1 VPAYAIDA
9 VIPVV
14 DPTAFVHPT
23 AVLIGDV
30 VVGAGCYVGPGAS
43 LRGDMGRIR
52 ISAGANVQD
61 GCVLHC
67 FPGRETSVGPG
78 GHIGHRAVLH
88 GCRIGAGALIGI
100 GATVMD
106 GATVGDR
113 ALVGAHSFVP
123 AGMTISGGYL
133 ALGSPAREVRA
144 LTDAELAWQANGP
157 VVYQELAIRSLASL
171 REVDPLPALPA
182 ERGEL
187 AISPERATPLREFR
201 QADRPLAAPGPH
213 AGVDSRS
220 SAC

>member
-30 VVGAGCYVGPGAS
+30 VVEARCYVGPGAS

-52 ISAGANVQD
+52 ICTGANVQD

-100 GATVMD
+100 GATVLD
-106 GATVGDR
+106 GATVGEA
-113 ALVGAHSFVP
+113 ALVGAHSLVP
-123 AGMTISGGYL
+123 ADTTISAGYL
-133 ALGSPAREVRA
+133 ALGSPAREIRA
-144 LTDAELAWQANGP
+144 LTDAEIAWQANGP
-157 VVYQELAIRSLASL
+157 VVYQELAVRSLGSL
-171 REVDPLPALPA
+171 HEVVPLPTLPA
-182 ERGEL
+182 ERGAL
-187 AISPERATPLREFR
+187 AIGRERAMPLREFR
-201 QADRPLAAPGPH
+201 QADRLLAAPRAH
-213 AGVDSRS
+213 LV
-220 SAC
+220 

>member
-9 VIPVV
+9 VLPVV

-30 VVGAGCYVGPGAS
+30 VVGARCYVGPGAS
-43 LRGDMGRIR
+43 LRGDMGRISV
-52 ISAGANVQD
+52 SAGANVQD

-106 GATVGDR
+106 GATVGDT

-123 AGMTISGGYL
+123 ADATIRAGYL
-133 ALGSPAREVRA
+133 ALGSPAREIRA
-144 LTDAELAWQANGP
+144 LTDAEIAWQANGP
-157 VVYQELAIRSLASL
+157 VVYQELAARSLASL
-171 REVDPLPALPA
+171 HEVDPLPALPA

-187 AISPERATPLREFR
+187 AISQERAMPLREFR
-201 QADRPLAAPGPH
+201 QADRLLATPG
-213 AGVDSRS
+213 ALGGVDS
-220 SAC
+220 

>member
-9 VIPVV
+9 VLPVV

-30 VVGAGCYVGPGAS
+30 VVGARCYVGPGAS
-43 LRGDMGRIR
+43 LRGDMGRIS

-106 GATVGDR
+106 GATVGDT

-123 AGMTISGGYL
+123 ADATIRAGYL
-133 ALGSPAREVRA
+133 ALGSPAREIRA
-144 LTDAELAWQANGP
+144 LTDAEIAWQANGP
-157 VVYQELAIRSLASL
+157 VVYQELAARSLASL
-171 REVDPLPALPA
+171 HEVDPLPELPA

-187 AISPERATPLREFR
+187 AISQERAMPLREFR
-201 QADRPLAAPGPH
+201 QADRLLATPG
-213 AGVDSRS
+213 ALGGVDS
-220 SAC
+220 

>member
-9 VIPVV
+9 VLPVV
-14 DPTAFVHPT
+14 DPTAFVHPA

-30 VVGAGCYVGPGAS
+30 VVGPGCYVGPGAS

-52 ISAGANVQD
+52 IGAGANVQD

-67 FPGRETSVGPG
+67 FPGRETVVGSN

-88 GCRIGAGALIGI
+88 GCHIGAGALIGI

-106 GATVGDR
+106 GATVGEA

-123 AGMTISGGYL
+123 ADMTISAGCL

-144 LTDAELAWQANGP
+144 LTDAEIAWQANGP
-157 VVYQELAIRSLASL
+157 VVYSELAARSLASL
-171 REVDPLPALPA
+171 HEVEPLPALPA
-182 ERGEL
+182 ERGAL
-187 AISPERATPLREFR
+187 SVSQERALPLREFR
-201 QADRPLAAPGPH
+201 QADRLLAATMAHP
-213 AGVDSRS
+213 VV
-220 SAC
+220 

>member
-9 VIPVV
+9 VVPVV

-30 VVGAGCYVGPGAS
+30 VIGAGCYVGPGAS
-43 LRGDMGRIR
+43 LRGDMGRI
-52 ISAGANVQD
+52 
-61 GCVLHC
+61 H
-67 FPGRETSVGPG
+67 
-78 GHIGHRAVLH
+78 
-88 GCRIGAGALIGI
+88 IGAGALIGI

-123 AGMTISGGYL
+123 ADMTISGGYL

-144 LTDAELAWQANGP
+144 LSDAEIAWQANGP
-157 VVYQELAIRSLASL
+157 VVYQELAARCLASL
-171 REVDPLPALPA
+171 HEADPLAALPA
-182 ERGEL
+182 ERGSL
-187 AISPERATPLREFR
+187 AVSQERAMALREFR
-201 QADRPLAAPGPH
+201 QADRLLAAPGAH
-213 AGVDSRS
+213 SGVDSRS

>member
-1 VPAYAIDA
+1 VPAYAIDG

-30 VVGAGCYVGPGAS
+30 VIAAGCYVGPSAS

-52 ISAGANVQD
+52 VAAGANVQD

-78 GHIGHRAVLH
+78 GHIGHRATLH
-88 GCRIGAGALIGI
+88 GCLIGSGALIGI

-106 GATVGDR
+106 GAVIGDQ
-113 ALVGAHSFVP
+113 ALVGAHSLVP
-123 AGMTISGGYL
+123 ADMKVRDGYL

-144 LTDAELAWQANGP
+144 LTEAERGWQANGP
-157 VVYQELAIRSLASL
+157 VVYQELAVRSLASL
-171 REVDPLPALPA
+171 REVKPLPEPPVTQ
-182 ERGEL
+182 GTL
-187 AISPERATPLREFR
+187 AISQERATPLREFR
-201 QADRPLAAPGPH
+201 RDAEERAGH
-213 AGVDSRS
+213 A
-220 SAC
+220 

>member
-9 VIPVV
+9 VLPVV

-30 VVGAGCYVGPGAS
+30 VVGARCYVGPGAS
-43 LRGDMGRIR
+43 LRGDMGRISV
-52 ISAGANVQD
+52 SAGANVQD

-106 GATVGDR
+106 GATVGDT

-123 AGMTISGGYL
+123 ADATIRAGYL
-133 ALGSPAREVRA
+133 ALGSPAREIRA
-144 LTDAELAWQANGP
+144 LTDAEIAWQANGP
-157 VVYQELAIRSLASL
+157 VVYQELAARSLASL
-171 REVDPLPALPA
+171 HEVDPLPELPA
-182 ERGEL
+182 ERGAL
-187 AISPERATPLREFR
+187 AISQERAMPLREFR
-201 QADRPLAAPGPH
+201 QADRLLATPG
-213 AGVDSRS
+213 ALGGVDS
-220 SAC
+220 